1 MCPEAME
8 LGSYTPSIRWL
19 YIVPCF
25 LGSVGGRNPED
36 AVSIGQGQCLG
47 DRQGLYVGGDVWN
60 SPPSIT
66 HSVFPQVGS
75 VLKQTPAPVTK
86 KVPAL

>member
-1 MCPEAME
+1 MCPEAMV

-47 DRQGLYVGGDVWN
+47 DRQGLYVGVTASASD
-60 SPPSIT
+60 
-66 HSVFPQVGS
+66 SVRKGFACQAEGLDFAELS
-75 VLKQTPAPVTK
+75 GFK
-86 KVPAL
+86 